1 MLTIKAEIQ
10 RDKLRQDGSYN
21 VRIRFTKDRKVKRIS
36 TSLFV
41 TKADLTDK
49 FTIREDSLIKQETD
63 RLILHYRTMF
73 TEMHLETEALDVNE
87 IVARLTSREESDK
100 PVDFIQFAKGW
111 IANSTLKGA
120 ANYTSALNSLIRF
133 NKNEKLYTHQITSD
147 FLQEFM
153 VFLLNESKDRA
164 EQLKKKGK
172 RVPSTRSTSLY
183 LMSIRKLFNEAVK
196 QYNKPDQG
204 LIRIKNTPFA
214 YFHIPKQEA
223 TRKRA
228 ITAEQIR
235 KMAQLPYQTIYKG
248 IHHTNRFN
256 LAKDCFILSFCMM
269 GINSVDLFNV
279 TEYDGSVLTYYRTKT
294 KGRRMDKAKMMVEV
308 PKMLQP
314 LFNKYKDMTGKR
326 IFNFYQSYVNEKAF
340 NKAINKGLKEIG
352 DILGIDDL
360 EYYAARHSWA
370 TIALNKVG
378 ISKYVVHNALNH
390 IDESMRVTDIYIE
403 RDFSN
408 ENKANTKVVKYVF
421 GKRHDKI
428 REITLLY
435 TLN

>member
-36 TSLFV
+36 TSLFA
-41 TKADLTDK
+41 TKADLTDR
-49 FTIREDSLIKQETD
+49 FTIKEDSLIKQEAD
-63 RLILHYRTMF
+63 ILILHYRKMF
-73 TEMHLETEALDVNE
+73 NEMHLETETLDVNK
-87 IVARLTSREESDK
+87 IVERLNSRDKSDK
-100 PVDFIQFAKGW
+100 PVDFILFAKEW

-120 ANYTSALNSLIRF
+120 VNYTSALNSLIRF
-133 NKNEKLYTHQITSD
+133 NKSEKLYTHQITSD

-153 VFLLNESKDRA
+153 AFLLNESKERA

-183 LMSIRKLFNEAVK
+183 LMGIRRLFKEAVK

-214 YFHIPKQEA
+214 YFQIPKQQA

-228 ITAEQIR
+228 ITAELIR
-235 KMAQLPYQTIYKG
+235 KIEQLPYQTVYKG

-256 LAKDCFILSFCMM
+256 LAKDCFILSFCMI
-269 GINSVDLFNV
+269 GINSVDLFNA
-279 TEYDGSVLTYYRTKT
+279 TEYDGNTLTYYRTKT
-294 KGRRMDKAKMMVEV
+294 RDRRMDKAKMIVTV
-308 PKMLQP
+308 PKILHP
-314 LFNKYKDMTGKR
+314 LFEKYKDTTGKR
-326 IFNFYQSYVNEKAF
+326 IFNFYQNYVNEKAF

-352 DILGIDDL
+352 SILKIEDL

-378 ISKYVVHNALNH
+378 VSKYVVHEALNH

-408 ENKANTKVVKYVF
+408 ENKANAKVVRYVF
-421 GKRHDKI
+421 GNSMTKSEK
-428 REITLLY
+428 
-435 TLN
+435 

>member
-10 RDKLRQDGSYN
+10 RDKLRKDGSYN

-36 TSLFV
+36 TNLFA
-41 TKADLTDK
+41 TKADLTDR
-49 FTIREDSLIKQETD
+49 FTIKEDSLIKQEAD
-63 RLILHYRTMF
+63 ILILHYRKMF
-73 TEMHLETEALDVNE
+73 NEMHLEAETLDVNE
-87 IVARLTSREESDK
+87 IVARLNCRDKSDK
-100 PVDFIQFAKGW
+100 PVDFIRFSKEW
-111 IANSTLKGA
+111 IVNSTLKGA
-120 ANYTSALNSLIRF
+120 INYTSALNSLIRF
-133 NKNEKLYTHQITSD
+133 NKSGKLYTHQITSE

-153 VFLLNESKDRA
+153 AFLLNESKERA

-183 LMSIRKLFNEAVK
+183 LMSIRRLFKEAVK
-196 QYNKPDQG
+196 QYNKPDQR
-204 LIRIKNTPFA
+204 LNRIKNTPFA
-214 YFHIPKQEA
+214 YFQIPKQEA

-228 ITAEQIR
+228 ITAELIR
-235 KMAQLPYQTIYKG
+235 KIEQLPYQTVYKG

-269 GINSVDLFNV
+269 GINSVDLFNA
-279 TEYDGSVLTYYRTKT
+279 TEYDGNTLTYYRTKT
-294 KGRRMDKAKMMVEV
+294 RDRRMDKAKMIVTV
-308 PKMLQP
+308 PKILHP
-314 LFNKYKDMTGKR
+314 LFEKYKDTTGKR

-352 DILGIDDL
+352 SILKIEDL

-378 ISKYVVHNALNH
+378 VSKYVVHEALNH
-390 IDESMRVTDIYIE
+390 IDEAMRVTDIYIE

-408 ENKANTKVVKYVF
+408 ENKANAKVVRYVF
-421 GKRHDKI
+421 GNSMTKSEK
-428 REITLLY
+428 
-435 TLN
+435 

>member
-1 MLTIKAEIQ
+1 MLTIKAEVQ
-10 RDKLRQDGSYN
+10 RDKLRQDGTYN
-21 VRIRFTKDRKVKRIS
+21 VKIRFTKSKQVKRLS

-256 LAKDCFILSFCMM
+256 LAKDCFNLSFCMM

>member
-36 TSLFV
+36 TSLFA
-41 TKADLTDK
+41 TKADLTDR
-49 FTIREDSLIKQETD
+49 FTIKEDSLIKQEAD
-63 RLILHYRTMF
+63 ILILHYRKMF
-73 TEMHLETEALDVNE
+73 NEMHLEAETLDVNE
-87 IVARLTSREESDK
+87 IVARLNSRDQSDK
-100 PVDFIQFAKGW
+100 PVDFIQFAKEW
-111 IANSTLKGA
+111 IADSTLKGA
-120 ANYTSALNSLIRF
+120 VNYTSALNSLIRF
-133 NKNEKLYTHQITSD
+133 NKSDKLYTYQISSE

-153 VFLLNESKDRA
+153 AFLLNESKERA

-183 LMSIRKLFNEAVK
+183 LMSIRRLFKEAVK

-214 YFHIPKQEA
+214 YFQIPKQQA

-228 ITAEQIR
+228 ITAELIR
-235 KMAQLPYQTIYKG
+235 KIEQLPYQTVYKG

-269 GINSVDLFNV
+269 GINSVDLFNA
-279 TEYDGSVLTYYRTKT
+279 TKYDGNTLTYYRTKT
-294 KGRRMDKAKMMVEV
+294 RDRRMDKAKMIVTV
-308 PKMLQP
+308 PKILHP
-314 LFNKYKDMTGKR
+314 LFEKYKDTTGKR
-326 IFNFYQSYVNEKAF
+326 IFNFYQNYVNEKAF

-352 DILGIDDL
+352 SILKIEDL

-378 ISKYVVHNALNH
+378 VSKYVVHEALNH

-408 ENKANTKVVKYVF
+408 ENKANAKVVRYVF
-421 GKRHDKI
+421 GNSMTKSEK
-428 REITLLY
+428 
-435 TLN
+435 

>member
-49 FTIREDSLIKQETD
+49 FTIKEDSLIKQEAD

-73 TEMHLETEALDVNE
+73 TEMHLETKALDVNE

-100 PVDFIQFAKGW
+100 PVDFIQFAKEW

-133 NKNEKLYTHQITSD
+133 DKSEKLYTHQITSD
-147 FLQEFM
+147 FLQEFIA
-153 VFLLNESKDRA
+153 FLFNESKERA

-228 ITAEQIR
+228 ITPEQIR
-235 KMAQLPYQTIYKG
+235 KMAQLPYQTVYKG

-256 LAKDCFILSFCMM
+256 LAKDCFLLSFCLM
-269 GINSVDLFNV
+269 GINSVDLFNA
-279 TEYDGSVLTYYRTKT
+279 TEYDGKVLTYYRTKT
-294 KGRRMDKAKMMVEV
+294 KGRRMDKAKMVVGV

-314 LFNKYKDMTGKR
+314 LFDKYKDMTGKR

-378 ISKYVVHNALNH
+378 ISKYVVHEALNH
-390 IDESMRVTDIYIE
+390 IDESMRVTDIYIK

-408 ENKANTKVVKYVF
+408 ENRANAKVIKYVF
-421 GKRHDKI
+421 GKLYDKI
-428 REITLLY
+428 Q
-435 TLN
+435 

>member
-36 TSLFV
+36 TSLFA
-41 TKADLTDK
+41 TKADLTDR
-49 FTIREDSLIKQETD
+49 FTIKEDSLIKQEAD
-63 RLILHYRTMF
+63 ILILHYRKMF
-73 TEMHLETEALDVNE
+73 NEMHLETETLDVNE
-87 IVARLTSREESDK
+87 IVDRLNSRDKSDK
-100 PVDFIQFAKGW
+100 PVDFILFAKEW

-120 ANYTSALNSLIRF
+120 VNYTSALNSLIRF
-133 NKNEKLYTHQITSD
+133 NKSEKLYTHQITSE

-153 VFLLNESKDRA
+153 AFLLNEGKERV

-183 LMSIRKLFNEAVK
+183 LMGIRRLFKEAVK

-214 YFHIPKQEA
+214 YFQIPKQEA

-228 ITAEQIR
+228 ITAELIR
-235 KMAQLPYQTIYKG
+235 KIEQLPYQTVYKG

-256 LAKDCFILSFCMM
+256 LAKDCFILSFCMI
-269 GINSVDLFNV
+269 GINSVDLFNA
-279 TEYDGSVLTYYRTKT
+279 TEYDGNTLTYYRTKT
-294 KGRRMDKAKMMVEV
+294 RDRRMDKAKMIVTV
-308 PKMLQP
+308 PKILHP
-314 LFNKYKDMTGKR
+314 LFEKYKDTTGKR
-326 IFNFYQSYVNEKAF
+326 IFNFYQNYVNEKAF

-352 DILGIDDL
+352 SILKIEDL

-378 ISKYVVHNALNH
+378 VSKYVVHEALNH

-408 ENKANTKVVKYVF
+408 ENKANAKVVKYVF

-428 REITLLY
+428 QREIVL
-435 TLN
+435 

>member
-36 TSLFV
+36 TSLFA
-41 TKADLTDK
+41 TKADLTDR
-49 FTIREDSLIKQETD
+49 FTIKEDSLVEQEAD
-63 RLILHYRTMF
+63 ILILHYSKMF
-73 TEMHLETEALDVNE
+73 NEMHLETETLDVNE
-87 IVARLTSREESDK
+87 IVDRLNSRDESDK
-100 PVDFIQFAKGW
+100 PVDFIQFAKEW
-111 IANSTLKGA
+111 IADSTLKGA
-120 ANYTSALNSLIRF
+120 VNYTSALNSLIRF
-133 NKNEKLYTHQITSD
+133 NKSEKLYTHQITSE

-153 VFLLNESKDRA
+153 AFLLHESKERA

-183 LMSIRKLFNEAVK
+183 LMSIRRLFKEAVK

-214 YFHIPKQEA
+214 YFQIPKQQA

-228 ITAEQIR
+228 ITAELIR
-235 KMAQLPYQTIYKG
+235 KIEQLSYQTVYKG

-256 LAKDCFILSFCMM
+256 LAKDCFILSFCMI
-269 GINSVDLFNV
+269 GINSVDLFNA
-279 TEYDGSVLTYYRTKT
+279 TEYDGNTLTYYRTKT
-294 KGRRMDKAKMMVEV
+294 RDRRMDKAKMIVTV
-308 PKMLQP
+308 PKILHP
-314 LFNKYKDMTGKR
+314 LFEKYKDTTGKR
-326 IFNFYQSYVNEKAF
+326 IFNFYQNYVNEKAF

-352 DILGIDDL
+352 SILKIEDL

-378 ISKYVVHNALNH
+378 VSKYVVHEALNH

-408 ENKANTKVVKYVF
+408 ENKANAKVVRYVF
-421 GKRHDKI
+421 GR
-428 REITLLY
+428 
-435 TLN
+435 

>member
-36 TSLFV
+36 TSLFA
-41 TKADLTDK
+41 TKADLTDR
-49 FTIREDSLIKQETD
+49 FTIKEDSLIKQEAD
-63 RLILHYRTMF
+63 ILILHYRKMF
-73 TEMHLETEALDVNE
+73 NEMHLETETLDVNE
-87 IVARLTSREESDK
+87 IVERLNSRDKSDK
-100 PVDFIQFAKGW
+100 PVDFILFAKEW

-120 ANYTSALNSLIRF
+120 VNYTSALNSLIRF
-133 NKNEKLYTHQITSD
+133 NKSEKLYTHQITSD

-153 VFLLNESKDRA
+153 AFLLNESKERA

-183 LMSIRKLFNEAVK
+183 LMGIRRLFKEAVK

-214 YFHIPKQEA
+214 YFQIPKQQA

-228 ITAEQIR
+228 ITAELIR
-235 KMAQLPYQTIYKG
+235 KIEQLPYQTVYKG

-256 LAKDCFILSFCMM
+256 LAKDCFILSFCMI
-269 GINSVDLFNV
+269 GINSVDLFNA
-279 TEYDGSVLTYYRTKT
+279 TEYDGNTLTYYRTKT
-294 KGRRMDKAKMMVEV
+294 RDRRMDKAKMIVTV
-308 PKMLQP
+308 PKILHP
-314 LFNKYKDMTGKR
+314 LFEKYKDTTGKR
-326 IFNFYQSYVNEKAF
+326 IFNFYQNYVNEKAF

-352 DILGIDDL
+352 SILKIEDL

-378 ISKYVVHNALNH
+378 VSKYVVHEALNH

-408 ENKANTKVVKYVF
+408 ENKANAKVVRYVF
-421 GKRHDKI
+421 GNSMTKSEK
-428 REITLLY
+428 
-435 TLN
+435 

>member
-36 TSLFV
+36 TSLFA
-41 TKADLTDK
+41 TKADLTDR
-49 FTIREDSLIKQETD
+49 FTIKEDSLIKQEAD
-63 RLILHYRTMF
+63 ILILHYRKMF
-73 TEMHLETEALDVNE
+73 NEMHLETEPLDVNE
-87 IVARLTSREESDK
+87 IVERLNSRDKSDK
-100 PVDFIQFAKGW
+100 PVDFILFAKEW

-120 ANYTSALNSLIRF
+120 VNYTSALNSLIRF
-133 NKNEKLYTHQITSD
+133 NKSEKLYTHQITSD

-153 VFLLNESKDRA
+153 AFLLNESKERA

-183 LMSIRKLFNEAVK
+183 LMGIRRLFKEAVK
-196 QYNKPDQG
+196 QYYKPDQG

-214 YFHIPKQEA
+214 YFQIPKQQA

-228 ITAEQIR
+228 ITAELIR
-235 KMAQLPYQTIYKG
+235 KIEQLPYQTVYKG

-256 LAKDCFILSFCMM
+256 LAKDCFILSFCMI
-269 GINSVDLFNV
+269 GINSVDLFNA
-279 TEYDGSVLTYYRTKT
+279 TEYDGNTLTYYRTKT
-294 KGRRMDKAKMMVEV
+294 RDRRMDKAKMIVTV
-308 PKMLQP
+308 PKILHP
-314 LFNKYKDMTGKR
+314 LFEKYKDTTGKR
-326 IFNFYQSYVNEKAF
+326 IFNFYQNYVNEKAF

-352 DILGIDDL
+352 SILKIEDL

-378 ISKYVVHNALNH
+378 VSKYVVHEALNH
-390 IDESMRVTDIYIE
+390 IDEAMRVTDIYIE

-408 ENKANTKVVKYVF
+408 ENKANAKVVRYVF
-421 GKRHDKI
+421 GK
-428 REITLLY
+428 
-435 TLN
+435 

>member
-10 RDKLRQDGSYN
+10 RDKLRKDGSYN
-21 VRIRFTKDRKVKRIS
+21 VRIRFMKDRKVKRIS
-36 TSLFV
+36 TSLFA
-41 TKADLTDK
+41 TKADLTDR
-49 FTIREDSLIKQETD
+49 FTIKENSLIKQEAD
-63 RLILHYRTMF
+63 ILILHYRKMF
-73 TEMHLETEALDVNE
+73 KEMYLESETLDVNE
-87 IVARLTSREESDK
+87 IVARLNCRDKSDK
-100 PVDFIQFAKGW
+100 PVDFIQFAKEW

-120 ANYTSALNSLIRF
+120 VNYTSALNSLIRF
-133 NKNEKLYTHQITSD
+133 NKSEKLYTHQITSE

-153 VFLLNESKDRA
+153 AFLLNESKERA

-183 LMSIRKLFNEAVK
+183 LMSIRRLFKEAVK

-214 YFHIPKQEA
+214 YFQIPKQES

-228 ITAEQIR
+228 ITAELIR
-235 KMAQLPYQTIYKG
+235 KIEQLPYQTVYKG

-269 GINSVDLFNV
+269 GINSVDLFNA
-279 TEYDGSVLTYYRTKT
+279 TEYDGNTLTYYRTKT
-294 KGRRMDKAKMMVEV
+294 RDRRMDKAKMIVTV
-308 PKMLQP
+308 PKILHP
-314 LFNKYKDMTGKR
+314 LFEKYKDTTGKR

-352 DILGIDDL
+352 SILKIEDL

-378 ISKYVVHNALNH
+378 VSKYVVHEALNH
-390 IDESMRVTDIYIE
+390 IDEAMRVTDIYIE

-408 ENKANTKVVKYVF
+408 ENKANAKVVKYVF
-421 GKRHDKI
+421 GK
-428 REITLLY
+428 
-435 TLN
+435 

>member
-36 TSLFV
+36 TSLFA
-41 TKADLTDK
+41 TKADLTDR
-49 FTIREDSLIKQETD
+49 FTIKEDSLIKQEAD
-63 RLILHYRTMF
+63 ILILHYRKMF
-73 TEMHLETEALDVNE
+73 NEMHLETETLDVNE
-87 IVARLTSREESDK
+87 IVARLNSRDKSDK
-100 PVDFIQFAKGW
+100 PVDFIQFSKEW
-111 IANSTLKGA
+111 IANSTLKGSG
-120 ANYTSALNSLIRF
+120 NYTSALNSLIRF
-133 NKNEKLYTHQITSD
+133 NKSDKLYTHQITSE

-153 VFLLNESKDRA
+153 AFLLNESKERA

-183 LMSIRKLFNEAVK
+183 LMSIRRLFKEAVK

-204 LIRIKNTPFA
+204 LIRIRNTPFV
-214 YFHIPKQEA
+214 YFQIPKQEA

-228 ITAEQIR
+228 ITAELIR
-235 KMAQLPYQTIYKG
+235 KIEQLPYQTVYKG

-256 LAKDCFILSFCMM
+256 LAKDCFILSFCMI
-269 GINSVDLFNV
+269 GINSVDLFNA
-279 TEYDGSVLTYYRTKT
+279 TEYDGNTLTYYRTKT
-294 KGRRMDKAKMMVEV
+294 RDRRMDKAKMIVTV
-308 PKMLQP
+308 PKILHP
-314 LFNKYKDMTGKR
+314 LFEKYKDKTGKR
-326 IFNFYQSYVNEKAF
+326 IFNFYQNYVNEKAF

-352 DILGIDDL
+352 SILKIEDL

-378 ISKYVVHNALNH
+378 VSKYVVHEALNH

-408 ENKANTKVVKYVF
+408 ENKANAKVVRYVF
-421 GKRHDKI
+421 GR
-428 REITLLY
+428 
-435 TLN
+435 

>member
-36 TSLFV
+36 TSLFA
-41 TKADLTDK
+41 TKADLTDR
-49 FTIREDSLIKQETD
+49 FTIKEDSLIKQEAD
-63 RLILHYRTMF
+63 ILILHYRKMF
-73 TEMHLETEALDVNE
+73 NEMHLETETLDVNE
-87 IVARLTSREESDK
+87 IVARLNSRDKSDK
-100 PVDFIQFAKGW
+100 PVDFIQFSKEW
-111 IANSTLKGA
+111 IANSTLKGSG
-120 ANYTSALNSLIRF
+120 NYTSALNSLIRF
-133 NKNEKLYTHQITSD
+133 NKSDKLYTHQITSE

-153 VFLLNESKDRA
+153 AFLLNESKERA

-183 LMSIRKLFNEAVK
+183 LMSIRRLFKEAVK

-204 LIRIKNTPFA
+204 LIRIRNTPFV
-214 YFHIPKQEA
+214 YFQIPKQEA

-228 ITAEQIR
+228 ITAELIR
-235 KMAQLPYQTIYKG
+235 KIEQLPYQTVYKG

-256 LAKDCFILSFCMM
+256 LAKDCFILSFCMI
-269 GINSVDLFNV
+269 GINSVDLFNA
-279 TEYDGSVLTYYRTKT
+279 TEYDGNTITYYRTKT
-294 KGRRMDKAKMMVEV
+294 RDRRMDKAKMIVTV
-308 PKMLQP
+308 PKILHP
-314 LFNKYKDMTGKR
+314 LFEKYKDTTGKR
-326 IFNFYQSYVNEKAF
+326 IFNFYQNYVNEKAF

-352 DILGIDDL
+352 SILKIEDL

-378 ISKYVVHNALNH
+378 VSKYVVHEALNH

-408 ENKANTKVVKYVF
+408 ENKANAKVVRYVF
-421 GKRHDKI
+421 GNSMTKSEK
-428 REITLLY
+428 
-435 TLN
+435 

>member
-36 TSLFV
+36 TSLFA
-41 TKADLTDK
+41 TKADLTDR
-49 FTIREDSLIKQETD
+49 FTIKEDSLIKQEAD
-63 RLILHYRTMF
+63 ILILHYRKMF
-73 TEMHLETEALDVNE
+73 NEMHLETETLDVNE
-87 IVARLTSREESDK
+87 IVERLNSRDKSDK
-100 PVDFIQFAKGW
+100 PVDFILFAKEW

-120 ANYTSALNSLIRF
+120 VNYTSALNSLIRF
-133 NKNEKLYTHQITSD
+133 NKSGKLYTHQITSE

-153 VFLLNESKDRA
+153 AFLLNESKERA

-183 LMSIRKLFNEAVK
+183 LMGIRRLFKEAVK

-214 YFHIPKQEA
+214 YFQIPKQQA

-228 ITAEQIR
+228 ITAELIR
-235 KMAQLPYQTIYKG
+235 KIEQLPYQTVYKG

-256 LAKDCFILSFCMM
+256 LAKDCLILSFCMI
-269 GINSVDLFNV
+269 GINSVDLFNA
-279 TEYDGSVLTYYRTKT
+279 TEYDGNTLTYYRTKT
-294 KGRRMDKAKMMVEV
+294 RDRRMDKAKMIVTV
-308 PKMLQP
+308 PKILHP
-314 LFNKYKDMTGKR
+314 LFEKYKDTTGKR
-326 IFNFYQSYVNEKAF
+326 IFNFYQNYVNEKAF

-352 DILGIDDL
+352 SILKIEDL

-378 ISKYVVHNALNH
+378 VSKYVVHEALNH

-408 ENKANTKVVKYVF
+408 ENKANAKVVKYVF
-421 GKRHDKI
+421 GK
-428 REITLLY
+428 
-435 TLN
+435 

>member
-147 FLQEFM
+147 FLQDFM
-153 VFLLNESKDRA
+153 NFLLNESKERA
-164 EQLKKKGK
+164 ELLKKKGK

-428 REITLLY
+428 R
-435 TLN
+435 

>member
-120 ANYTSALNSLIRF
+120 ANYTSALN
-133 NKNEKLYTHQITSD
+133 KNEKLYTHQITSD

-153 VFLLNESKDRA
+153 VFLLNESKERA

-228 ITAEQIR
+228 ITPEQIR
-235 KMAQLPYQTIYKG
+235 KMAQLPYQTVYKG

-256 LAKDCFILSFCMM
+256 LAKDCFLLPFCLM
-269 GINSVDLFNV
+269 GINSVDLFNA
-279 TEYDGSVLTYYRTKT
+279 TEYDGKMLTYYRTKT
-294 KGRRMDKAKMMVEV
+294 KGRRMDKAKMVVTV
-308 PKMLQP
+308 PKILYP
-314 LFNKYKDMTGKR
+314 LFNKYRDRGGKR

-378 ISKYVVHNALNH
+378 ISKYVVHEALNH

-408 ENKANTKVVKYVF
+408 ENRANAKVIKYVF
-421 GKRHDKI
+421 GKLYDKI
-428 REITLLY
+428 R
-435 TLN
+435 

>member
-36 TSLFV
+36 TSLFA
-41 TKADLTDK
+41 TKADLTDR
-49 FTIREDSLIKQETD
+49 FTFKEDSLIKQEAD
-63 RLILHYRTMF
+63 ILILHYRKMF
-73 TEMHLETEALDVNE
+73 NEMHLEAETLDVNE
-87 IVARLTSREESDK
+87 IVARLNSRDKSDK
-100 PVDFIQFAKGW
+100 PVDFIQFAKEW
-111 IANSTLKGA
+111 IADSTLKGA
-120 ANYTSALNSLIRF
+120 VNYTSALNSLIRF
-133 NKNEKLYTHQITSD
+133 NKSEKLYTYQISSE

-153 VFLLNESKDRA
+153 AFLLNESKERA

-183 LMSIRKLFNEAVK
+183 LMSIRRLFKEAVK

-214 YFHIPKQEA
+214 YFQIPKQQA

-228 ITAEQIR
+228 ITAELIR
-235 KMAQLPYQTIYKG
+235 KIEQLPYQTVYKG

-269 GINSVDLFNV
+269 GINSVDLFNA
-279 TEYDGSVLTYYRTKT
+279 TKYDGNTLTYYRTKT
-294 KGRRMDKAKMMVEV
+294 RDRRMDKAKMIVTV
-308 PKMLQP
+308 PKILHP
-314 LFNKYKDMTGKR
+314 LFEKYKDTTGKR

-352 DILGIDDL
+352 SILKIEDL

-378 ISKYVVHNALNH
+378 VSKYVVHEALNH

-408 ENKANTKVVKYVF
+408 ENKANAKVVRYVF
-421 GKRHDKI
+421 GNSMTKSEK
-428 REITLLY
+428 
-435 TLN
+435 

>member
-36 TSLFV
+36 TSLFA
-41 TKADLTDK
+41 TKADLTDR
-49 FTIREDSLIKQETD
+49 FTFKEDSLIKQEAD
-63 RLILHYRTMF
+63 ILILHYRKMF
-73 TEMHLETEALDVNE
+73 NEMHLEAETLDVNE
-87 IVARLTSREESDK
+87 IVARLNCRDKSDK
-100 PVDFIQFAKGW
+100 PVDFIRFSKEW
-111 IANSTLKGA
+111 IVNSTLKGA
-120 ANYTSALNSLIRF
+120 VNYTSALNSLIRF
-133 NKNEKLYTHQITSD
+133 NKNEKLYTHQITNE

-153 VFLLNESKDRA
+153 AFLLNESKKRA

-183 LMSIRKLFNEAVK
+183 LMSIRRLFKEAVK

-214 YFHIPKQEA
+214 YFQILKQEA

-228 ITAEQIR
+228 ITAELIR
-235 KMAQLPYQTIYKG
+235 KIEQLPYQIVYKG

-269 GINSVDLFNV
+269 GINSVDLFNA
-279 TEYDGSVLTYYRTKT
+279 TEYDGNTLTYYRTKT
-294 KGRRMDKAKMMVEV
+294 RDRRMDKAKMIVTV
-308 PKMLQP
+308 PKILHP
-314 LFNKYKDMTGKR
+314 LFEKYKDTTGKR

-352 DILGIDDL
+352 NILKIEDL

-378 ISKYVVHNALNH
+378 VCKYVVHEALNH
-390 IDESMRVTDIYIE
+390 IDEAMRVTDIYIE

-408 ENKANTKVVKYVF
+408 ENKANAKVVRYVF
-421 GKRHDKI
+421 GR
-428 REITLLY
+428 
-435 TLN
+435 

>member
-36 TSLFV
+36 TSLFA
-41 TKADLTDK
+41 TKADLTDR
-49 FTIREDSLIKQETD
+49 FTIKEDSLLKQEAD
-63 RLILHYRTMF
+63 ILILHYRKMF
-73 TEMHLETEALDVNE
+73 NEMHLETETLDVNE
-87 IVARLTSREESDK
+87 IVERLNSRDKSDK
-100 PVDFIQFAKGW
+100 PVDFILFAKEW

-120 ANYTSALNSLIRF
+120 VNYTSALNSLIRF
-133 NKNEKLYTHQITSD
+133 NKSEKLYTHQITSD

-153 VFLLNESKDRA
+153 AFLLNESKERA

-183 LMSIRKLFNEAVK
+183 LMGIRRLFKEAVK

-214 YFHIPKQEA
+214 YFQIPKQEA

-228 ITAEQIR
+228 ITAELIR
-235 KMAQLPYQTIYKG
+235 KIEQLPYQTVYKG

-256 LAKDCFILSFCMM
+256 LAKDCFILSFCMI
-269 GINSVDLFNV
+269 GINSVDLFNA
-279 TEYDGSVLTYYRTKT
+279 TEYDGNTLTYYRTKT
-294 KGRRMDKAKMMVEV
+294 RDRRMDKAKMIVTV
-308 PKMLQP
+308 PKILHP
-314 LFNKYKDMTGKR
+314 LFEKYKDTTGKR
-326 IFNFYQSYVNEKAF
+326 IFNFYQNYVNEKAF

-352 DILGIDDL
+352 SILKIEDL

-378 ISKYVVHNALNH
+378 VSKYVVHEALNH

-408 ENKANTKVVKYVF
+408 ENKANVKVVRYVF
-421 GKRHDKI
+421 GNSMTKS
-428 REITLLY
+428 ET
-435 TLN
+435 

>member
-36 TSLFV
+36 TSLFA
-41 TKADLTDK
+41 TKADLTDR
-49 FTIREDSLIKQETD
+49 FTIKEDSLIKQEAD
-63 RLILHYRTMF
+63 ILILHYRKMF
-73 TEMHLETEALDVNE
+73 NEMHLEAETLDVNE
-87 IVARLTSREESDK
+87 IVARLNSRDKSDK
-100 PVDFIQFAKGW
+100 PVDFIQFSKEW

-120 ANYTSALNSLIRF
+120 VNYTSALNSLIRF
-133 NKNEKLYTHQITSD
+133 NKNEKLYTHQITSE

-153 VFLLNESKDRA
+153 AFLLNESKERA

-183 LMSIRKLFNEAVK
+183 LMSIRRLFKEAVK

-214 YFHIPKQEA
+214 YFQIPKQEA

-228 ITAEQIR
+228 ITAELIR
-235 KMAQLPYQTIYKG
+235 KIEQLPYQTVYKG

-256 LAKDCFILSFCMM
+256 LAKDCFILSFCMI
-269 GINSVDLFNV
+269 GINSVDLFNA
-279 TEYDGSVLTYYRTKT
+279 TEYDGNTLTYYRTKT
-294 KGRRMDKAKMMVEV
+294 RDRRMDKAKMIVTV
-308 PKMLQP
+308 PKILHP
-314 LFNKYKDMTGKR
+314 LFEKYKDATGKR

-352 DILGIDDL
+352 SILKIEDL

-378 ISKYVVHNALNH
+378 INKCVVHEALNH
-390 IDESMRVTDIYIE
+390 IDEAMRVTDIYIE

-408 ENKANTKVVKYVF
+408 ENKANAKVVRYVF
-421 GKRHDKI
+421 GNSMTKSEK
-428 REITLLY
+428 
-435 TLN
+435 

>member
-36 TSLFV
+36 TSLFA
-41 TKADLTDK
+41 TKADLTDR
-49 FTIREDSLIKQETD
+49 FTIKEDSLIKQEAD
-63 RLILHYRTMF
+63 ILILHYRKMF
-73 TEMHLETEALDVNE
+73 NEMHLETETLDVNE
-87 IVARLTSREESDK
+87 IVDRLNSRDKSDK
-100 PVDFIQFAKGW
+100 PVDFILFAKEW

-120 ANYTSALNSLIRF
+120 VNYTSALNSLIRF
-133 NKNEKLYTHQITSD
+133 NKSEKLYTHQITSE

-153 VFLLNESKDRA
+153 AFLLNESKERA

-183 LMSIRKLFNEAVK
+183 LMGIRRLFKEVVK

-214 YFHIPKQEA
+214 YFQIPKQEA

-228 ITAEQIR
+228 ITAELIR
-235 KMAQLPYQTIYKG
+235 KIEQLPYQTVYKG

-256 LAKDCFILSFCMM
+256 LAKDCFILSFCMI
-269 GINSVDLFNV
+269 GINSVDLFNA
-279 TEYDGSVLTYYRTKT
+279 TEYDGNTLTYYRTKT
-294 KGRRMDKAKMMVEV
+294 RDRRMDKAKMIVTV
-308 PKMLQP
+308 PKILHP
-314 LFNKYKDMTGKR
+314 LFEKYKDATGKR

-352 DILGIDDL
+352 SILKIEDL

-378 ISKYVVHNALNH
+378 INKCVVHEALNH
-390 IDESMRVTDIYIE
+390 IDEAMRVTDIYIE

-408 ENKANTKVVKYVF
+408 ENKANAKVVRYVF
-421 GKRHDKI
+421 GNSMTKSEK
-428 REITLLY
+428 
-435 TLN
+435 

>member
-36 TSLFV
+36 TSLFA
-41 TKADLTDK
+41 TKADLTDR
-49 FTIREDSLIKQETD
+49 FTIKEDSLIKQEAD
-63 RLILHYRTMF
+63 ILILHYRKMF
-73 TEMHLETEALDVNE
+73 NEMHLETETLDVNE
-87 IVARLTSREESDK
+87 IVERLNSRDKSDK
-100 PVDFIQFAKGW
+100 PVDFILFAKEW

-120 ANYTSALNSLIRF
+120 VNYTSALNSLIRF
-133 NKNEKLYTHQITSD
+133 NKSGKLYTHQITSE

-153 VFLLNESKDRA
+153 AFLLNESKERA

-183 LMSIRKLFNEAVK
+183 LMSIRRLFKEAVK

-204 LIRIKNTPFA
+204 LIRIRNTPFV
-214 YFHIPKQEA
+214 YFQIPKQEA

-228 ITAEQIR
+228 ITAELIR
-235 KMAQLPYQTIYKG
+235 KIEQLPYQTVYKG

-256 LAKDCFILSFCMM
+256 LAKDCFILSFCMI
-269 GINSVDLFNV
+269 GINSVDLFNA
-279 TEYDGSVLTYYRTKT
+279 TEYDGNTLTYYRTKT
-294 KGRRMDKAKMMVEV
+294 RDRRMDKAKMIVTV
-308 PKMLQP
+308 PKILHP
-314 LFNKYKDMTGKR
+314 LFEKYKDTTGKR
-326 IFNFYQSYVNEKAF
+326 IFNFYQNYVNEKAF

-352 DILGIDDL
+352 SILKIEDL

-378 ISKYVVHNALNH
+378 VSKYVVHEALNH

-408 ENKANTKVVKYVF
+408 ENKANAKVVKYVF
-421 GKRHDKI
+421 GK
-428 REITLLY
+428 
-435 TLN
+435 

>member
-10 RDKLRQDGSYN
+10 RDKLRQDGTYN
-21 VRIRFTKDRKVKRIS
+21 VKIRFTKGKQVKRLS

-49 FTIREDSLIKQETD
+49 FTIKEDSLIKQEAD

-73 TEMHLETEALDVNE
+73 NEMHLETEALDVNE
-87 IVARLTSREESDK
+87 IVARLTSREKSDK
-100 PVDFIQFAKGW
+100 PVDFIQFAKEW
-111 IANSTLKGA
+111 IAHSTLKGA
-120 ANYTSALNSLIRF
+120 ANYTSALNCLIRF
-133 NKNEKLYTHQITSD
+133 NKSEKLYTHQITSD
-147 FLQEFM
+147 FLQDFM
-153 VFLLNESKDRA
+153 NFFLYESRGRA
-164 EQLKKKGK
+164 EMLKKKGK
-172 RVPSTRSTSLY
+172 RVPSTRCTSLY

-228 ITAEQIR
+228 IATEQIR
-235 KMAQLPYQTIYKG
+235 KIAQLPYQAVYKG

-256 LAKDCFILSFCMM
+256 LAKDFFILSFCMM
-269 GINSVDLFNV
+269 GINSVDLFNA
-279 TEYDGSVLTYYRTKT
+279 TEYDGTVLTYYRTKT
-294 KGRRMDKAKMMVEV
+294 KGRRMDKAKMVVDV
-308 PKMLQP
+308 PKILYP
-314 LFNKYKDMTGKR
+314 LFEKYKDRSGKR

-352 DILGIDDL
+352 DILKIDDL

-378 ISKYVVHNALNH
+378 ISKYVVREALNH

-408 ENKANTKVVKYVF
+408 ENKANAKVVKYVF
-421 GKRHDKI
+421 GNGMTKSNEK
-428 REITLLY
+428 
-435 TLN
+435 

>member
-10 RDKLRQDGSYN
+10 RDKLRKDGSYN

-36 TSLFV
+36 TSLFA
-41 TKADLTDK
+41 TKADLTDR
-49 FTIREDSLIKQETD
+49 FTIKEDSLIKQEAD
-63 RLILHYRTMF
+63 ILILHYRKMF
-73 TEMHLETEALDVNE
+73 NEMHLETETLDVNE
-87 IVARLTSREESDK
+87 IVERLNSRDKSSK
-100 PVDFIQFAKGW
+100 PVDFIQFAKEW
-111 IANSTLKGA
+111 IANSTLKGVV
-120 ANYTSALNSLIRF
+120 NYTSALNILIRF
-133 NKNEKLYTHQITSD
+133 NKSEKLYTHQITSE

-153 VFLLNESKDRA
+153 AFLLNESKERA

-183 LMSIRKLFNEAVK
+183 LMSIRRLFKEAVK

-214 YFHIPKQEA
+214 YFQIPKQEA

-228 ITAEQIR
+228 ITAELIR
-235 KMAQLPYQTIYKG
+235 KIEQLPYQTVYKG

-269 GINSVDLFNV
+269 GINSVDLFNA
-279 TEYDGSVLTYYRTKT
+279 TEYDGNTLTYYRTKT
-294 KGRRMDKAKMMVEV
+294 RDRRMDKAKMIVTV
-308 PKMLQP
+308 PKILHP
-314 LFNKYKDMTGKR
+314 LFEKYKDTTGKR

-352 DILGIDDL
+352 NILKIEDL

-378 ISKYVVHNALNH
+378 VSKYVVHEALNH
-390 IDESMRVTDIYIE
+390 IDEAMRVTDIYIE

-408 ENKANTKVVKYVF
+408 ENKANAKVVRYVF
-421 GKRHDKI
+421 GK
-428 REITLLY
+428 
-435 TLN
+435 

>member
-36 TSLFV
+36 TSLFA
-41 TKADLTDK
+41 TKADLTDR
-49 FTIREDSLIKQETD
+49 FTIKEDSLIKQEAD
-63 RLILHYRTMF
+63 ILILHYRKMF
-73 TEMHLETEALDVNE
+73 NEMHLETETLDVNE
-87 IVARLTSREESDK
+87 IVERLNSRDKSDK
-100 PVDFIQFAKGW
+100 PVDFILFAKEW

-120 ANYTSALNSLIRF
+120 VNYTSALNSLIRF
-133 NKNEKLYTHQITSD
+133 NKSEKLYTHQITSD

-153 VFLLNESKDRA
+153 AFLLNESKERA

-183 LMSIRKLFNEAVK
+183 LMGIRRLFKEAVK

-214 YFHIPKQEA
+214 YFQIPKQQA

-228 ITAEQIR
+228 ITAELIR
-235 KMAQLPYQTIYKG
+235 KIEQLPYQTVYKG

-269 GINSVDLFNV
+269 GINSVDLFNA
-279 TEYDGSVLTYYRTKT
+279 TEYDGNTLTYYRTKT
-294 KGRRMDKAKMMVEV
+294 RDRRMDKAKMIVTV
-308 PKMLQP
+308 PKILHP
-314 LFNKYKDMTGKR
+314 LFEKYKDTTGKR
-326 IFNFYQSYVNEKAF
+326 IFNFYQNYVNEKAF

-352 DILGIDDL
+352 SILKIEDL

-378 ISKYVVHNALNH
+378 VSKYVVHEALNH

-408 ENKANTKVVKYVF
+408 ENKANAKVVRYVF
-421 GKRHDKI
+421 GNSMTKSEK
-428 REITLLY
+428 
-435 TLN
+435 

>member
-10 RDKLRQDGSYN
+10 QGWARQDGSYN
-21 VRIRFTKDRKVKRIS
+21 VRIRFTKDRKVKRLS

-49 FTIREDSLIKQETD
+49 FTIKEDSLIKQEAD
-63 RLILHYRTMF
+63 RLILHYRAMF
-73 TEMHLETEALDVNE
+73 NEMHLETEALDVNE
-87 IVARLTSREESDK
+87 IVARLTSREKSDK
-100 PVDFIQFAKGW
+100 PVDFIQFAKEW
-111 IANSTLKGA
+111 IAHSTLKGA

-133 NKNEKLYTHQITSD
+133 NKSEKLYTHQITSD
-147 FLQEFM
+147 FLQDFM
-153 VFLLNESKDRA
+153 NFLLYESRGRA
-164 EQLKKKGK
+164 EMLKKKGK
-172 RVPSTRSTSLY
+172 RVPSTRCTSLY

-228 ITAEQIR
+228 IATEQIR
-235 KMAQLPYQTIYKG
+235 KIAQLPYQAVYKG

-256 LAKDCFILSFCMM
+256 LAKDFFILSFCMM
-269 GINSVDLFNV
+269 GINSVDLFNA
-279 TEYDGSVLTYYRTKT
+279 TEYDGTVLTYYRTKT
-294 KGRRMDKAKMMVEV
+294 KGRRMDKAKMVVDV
-308 PKMLQP
+308 PKILYP
-314 LFNKYKDMTGKR
+314 LFEKYKDRSGKR

-352 DILGIDDL
+352 DILKIDDL

-378 ISKYVVHNALNH
+378 ISKYVVREALNH

-408 ENKANTKVVKYVF
+408 ENKANAKVVKYVF
-421 GKRHDKI
+421 GNGMTKSNEK
-428 REITLLY
+428 
-435 TLN
+435 

>member
-36 TSLFV
+36 TSLFA
-41 TKADLTDK
+41 TKADLTDR
-49 FTIREDSLIKQETD
+49 FTIKEDSLIKQEAD
-63 RLILHYRTMF
+63 ILILHYRKMF
-73 TEMHLETEALDVNE
+73 NEMHLETEPLDVNE
-87 IVARLTSREESDK
+87 IVERLNSRDKSDK
-100 PVDFIQFAKGW
+100 PVDFILFAKEW

-120 ANYTSALNSLIRF
+120 VNYTSALNSLIRF
-133 NKNEKLYTHQITSD
+133 YKSEKLYTHQITSE

-153 VFLLNESKDRA
+153 AFLLNESKERA

-183 LMSIRKLFNEAVK
+183 LMGIRRLFKEAVK

-214 YFHIPKQEA
+214 YFQIPKQQA

-228 ITAEQIR
+228 ITAELIR
-235 KMAQLPYQTIYKG
+235 KIEQLPYQTVYKG

-256 LAKDCFILSFCMM
+256 LAKDCFILSFCMI
-269 GINSVDLFNV
+269 GINSVDLFNA
-279 TEYDGSVLTYYRTKT
+279 TEYDGNTLTYYRTKT
-294 KGRRMDKAKMMVEV
+294 RDRRMDKAKMIVTV
-308 PKMLQP
+308 PKILHP
-314 LFNKYKDMTGKR
+314 LFEKYKDTTGKR
-326 IFNFYQSYVNEKAF
+326 IFNFYQNYVNEKAF

-352 DILGIDDL
+352 SILKIEDL

-378 ISKYVVHNALNH
+378 VSKYVVHEALNH

-408 ENKANTKVVKYVF
+408 ENKANAKVVKYVF
-421 GKRHDKI
+421 EK
-428 REITLLY
+428 
-435 TLN
+435 

>member
-36 TSLFV
+36 TSLFA
-41 TKADLTDK
+41 TKADLTDR
-49 FTIREDSLIKQETD
+49 FTIKEDSLIKQEAD
-63 RLILHYRTMF
+63 ILILHYRKMF
-73 TEMHLETEALDVNE
+73 NEMHLEAETLDVNE
-87 IVARLTSREESDK
+87 IVARLNSRDKSDK
-100 PVDFIQFAKGW
+100 PVDFIQFSKEW

-120 ANYTSALNSLIRF
+120 VNYTSALNSLIRF
-133 NKNEKLYTHQITSD
+133 NKNEKLYTHQITSE

-153 VFLLNESKDRA
+153 AFLLNESKERA

-183 LMSIRKLFNEAVK
+183 LMGIRRLFKEAVK

-214 YFHIPKQEA
+214 YFQIPKQQA

-228 ITAEQIR
+228 ITAELIR
-235 KMAQLPYQTIYKG
+235 KIEQLPYQTVYKG

-269 GINSVDLFNV
+269 GINSVDLFNA
-279 TEYDGSVLTYYRTKT
+279 TEYDGNTLTYYRTKT
-294 KGRRMDKAKMMVEV
+294 RDRRMDKAKMIVTV
-308 PKMLQP
+308 PKILHP
-314 LFNKYKDMTGKR
+314 LFEKYKDTTGKR

-352 DILGIDDL
+352 SILKIEDL

-378 ISKYVVHNALNH
+378 VSKYVVHEALNH

-408 ENKANTKVVKYVF
+408 ENKANAKVVKYVF
-421 GKRHDKI
+421 GNSMTKSEK
-428 REITLLY
+428 
-435 TLN
+435 

>member
-36 TSLFV
+36 TSLFA
-41 TKADLTDK
+41 TKADLTDR
-49 FTIREDSLIKQETD
+49 FTIKEDSLIKQEAD
-63 RLILHYRTMF
+63 ILILHYRKMF
-73 TEMHLETEALDVNE
+73 NEMHLEAETLDVNE
-87 IVARLTSREESDK
+87 IVARLNSRDKSDK
-100 PVDFIQFAKGW
+100 PVDFIQFSKEW

-120 ANYTSALNSLIRF
+120 VNYTSALNSLIRF
-133 NKNEKLYTHQITSD
+133 NKNEKLYTHQITSE

-153 VFLLNESKDRA
+153 AFLLNESKERA

-183 LMSIRKLFNEAVK
+183 LMSIRRLFKEAVK

-214 YFHIPKQEA
+214 YFQIPKQEA

-228 ITAEQIR
+228 ITAELIR
-235 KMAQLPYQTIYKG
+235 KIEQLPYQTVYKG

-269 GINSVDLFNV
+269 GINSVDLFNA
-279 TEYDGSVLTYYRTKT
+279 TEYDGNTLTYYRTKT
-294 KGRRMDKAKMMVEV
+294 RNRRMDKAKMIVTV
-308 PKMLQP
+308 PKILHP
-314 LFNKYKDMTGKR
+314 LFEKYKDATGKR

-352 DILGIDDL
+352 SILKIEDL

-378 ISKYVVHNALNH
+378 INKYVVHEALNH
-390 IDESMRVTDIYIE
+390 IDEAMRVTDIYIE

-408 ENKANTKVVKYVF
+408 ENKANAKVVKYVF
-421 GKRHDKI
+421 GNSMTKSEK
-428 REITLLY
+428 
-435 TLN
+435 

>member
-73 TEMHLETEALDVNE
+73 TEIHLETEALDVNE

-133 NKNEKLYTHQITSD
+133 NKNEKLYTYQITSD

-153 VFLLNESKDRA
+153 VFLLNESKERA

-235 KMAQLPYQTIYKG
+235 KMAQLPYQTVYKG

-256 LAKDCFILSFCMM
+256 LAKDCFLLSFCMI
-269 GINSVDLFNV
+269 GINSVDLFNA
-279 TEYDGSVLTYYRTKT
+279 TEYDGKVLTYYRTKT

-308 PKMLQP
+308 PKMLQL
-314 LFNKYKDMTGKR
+314 LFNRYKDITGKR
-326 IFNFYQSYVNEKAF
+326 IFNFYQSYINEKAF

-378 ISKYVVHNALNH
+378 ISKYVVHEALNH

-408 ENKANTKVVKYVF
+408 ENRANAKVIKYVF
-421 GKRHDKI
+421 GKLYDKI
-428 REITLLY
+428 Q
-435 TLN
+435 

>member
-10 RDKLRQDGSYN
+10 RDKLRKDGSYN

-36 TSLFV
+36 TSLFA
-41 TKADLTDK
+41 TKADLTDR
-49 FTIREDSLIKQETD
+49 FTIKEDSLIKQEAD
-63 RLILHYRTMF
+63 ILILNYRKMF
-73 TEMHLETEALDVNE
+73 NEMHLEAETLDVNE
-87 IVARLTSREESDK
+87 IVARLNCRDKSDK
-100 PVDFIQFAKGW
+100 PVDFIRFSKEW
-111 IANSTLKGA
+111 IVNSTLKGA
-120 ANYTSALNSLIRF
+120 VNYTSALNSLIRF
-133 NKNEKLYTHQITSD
+133 NKNEKLYTHQITSE

-153 VFLLNESKDRA
+153 AFLLNESKERA

-183 LMSIRKLFNEAVK
+183 LMSIRRLFKEAVK

-214 YFHIPKQEA
+214 YFQIPKQES

-228 ITAEQIR
+228 ITAELIR
-235 KMAQLPYQTIYKG
+235 KIEQLPYQTVYKG

-269 GINSVDLFNV
+269 GINSVDLFNA
-279 TEYDGSVLTYYRTKT
+279 TEYDGNTLTYYRTKT
-294 KGRRMDKAKMMVEV
+294 RDRRMDKAKMIVTV
-308 PKMLQP
+308 PKILHP
-314 LFNKYKDMTGKR
+314 LFEKYKDTTGKR

-340 NKAINKGLKEIG
+340 NRAINKGLKEIG
-352 DILGIDDL
+352 NILKIEDL

-378 ISKYVVHNALNH
+378 VSKYVVHEALNH

-408 ENKANTKVVKYVF
+408 ENKVNAKVVKYVF
-421 GKRHDKI
+421 GK
-428 REITLLY
+428 
-435 TLN
+435 